1 MELLFEFDLEY
12 DEDSPFGMDPD
23 SDLQFLLNEIDKY
36 DSTVDKELITKAFQF
51 CYEKHHE
58 TKRKSGYPYYT
69 HPLNVT
75 LILLREFTIHDTA
88 SLAAALLHDT
98 IEDVESVEESEISHL
113 FGSDVAEMVQAVTK
127 ISNDNINSDGDT
139 IDWAALSHIEKINL
153 KQKLKAG
160 THRKLFLALVRDI
173 RVILIKLADRLH
185 NLRTLHYLKTDKQ
198 REIALET
205 LNFYIPITHRL
216 GLMRI
221 KMELEN
227 RSFYYS
233 DKAAYEAIRTAL
245 NEKRRDFI
253 DYIRVFADTIQS
265 SLNNH
270 NLKHTLSIV
279 HKHEYEIFKMINE
292 GKSINDI
299 DNFYSV
305 VIILNTNDIHEPYRA
320 HGVLATAFN
329 TISFVDYIAKPKMDW
344 FKSLVTELFG
354 PDGKRVEII
363 IRTEEMEKIAEEGFA
378 SKFSLRSGRIRALNF
393 TDKEIEDWGNWMQ
406 NIIEEKG
413 EKATQIIW
421 EAIKVNLFDSE
432 LKVFSKDGRTITLPE
447 GSNLIDFAFSLSEEI
462 GLHCISGKVNGVVC
476 DLNYKLK
483 SGEQVE
489 IIYSR
494 KFTPKPEW
502 MDMVVSHKAISKLYN
517 YFKNNIPVIDNTN
530 LESDEFDSKIR
541 IRGEDRER
549 MLFEITEAIGKS
561 IIRRINLDTSD
572 AFFEGIVTIKV
583 RKKTELNAIIA
594 KLMSIKGI
602 KGVSRIIES

>member
-1 MELLFEFDLEY
+1 M
-12 DEDSPFGMDPD
+12 
-23 SDLQFLLNEIDKY
+23 
-36 DSTVDKELITKAFQF
+36 
-51 CYEKHHE
+51 
-58 TKRKSGYPYYT
+58 
-69 HPLNVT
+69 
-75 LILLREFTIHDTA
+75 
-88 SLAAALLHDT
+88 
-98 IEDVESVEESEISHL
+98 
-113 FGSDVAEMVQAVTK
+113 
-127 ISNDNINSDGDT
+127 
-139 IDWAALSHIEKINL
+139 
-153 KQKLKAG
+153 
-160 THRKLFLALVRDI
+160 
-173 RVILIKLADRLH
+173 
-185 NLRTLHYLKTDKQ
+185 
-198 REIALET
+198 
-205 LNFYIPITHRL
+205 
-216 GLMRI
+216 
-221 KMELEN
+221 
-227 RSFYYS
+227 
-233 DKAAYEAIRTAL
+233 
-245 NEKRRDFI
+245 
-253 DYIRVFADTIQS
+253 
-265 SLNNH
+265 
-270 NLKHTLSIV
+270 
-279 HKHEYEIFKMINE
+279 
-292 GKSINDI
+292 
-299 DNFYSV
+299 
-305 VIILNTNDIHEPYRA
+305 
-320 HGVLATAFN
+320 
-329 TISFVDYIAKPKMDW
+329 
-344 FKSLVTELFG
+344 
-354 PDGKRVEII
+354 
-363 IRTEEMEKIAEEGFA
+363 
-378 SKFSLRSGRIRALNF
+378 KFSLRSGRIRALNF

-561 IIRRINLDTSD
+561 VIRRINLDTSD